1 MDKQLKYKET
11 DKMSDLICENYTL
24 LQVMSRFGLSLG
36 FGDKTVKEFCL
47 LSQVDYRTFLAVVN
61 FIDEGY
67 LRMDDTFKELSV
79 ASIMNY
85 LKQAHSYFLD
95 FNFPSI
101 RLKLMEAIGYSE
113 DNVTSL
119 IMKFY
124 DDYVDEVRKH
134 MEYEDKVVF
143 KYVEALLKGELP
155 TNYSISVYAKKHT
168 QVETKLTE
176 LKNII
181 IKYYPAKSNNN
192 LLNAALFDIFSCEQD
207 LESHS
212 RVEDYLFVPEVLKLV
227 KKLSNSDE

>member
-1 MDKQLKYKET
+1 
-11 DKMSDLICENYTL
+11 
-24 LQVMSRFGLSLG
+24 
-36 FGDKTVKEFCL
+36 
-47 LSQVDYRTFLAVVN
+47 
-61 FIDEGY
+61 
-67 LRMDDTFKELSV
+67 
-79 ASIMNY
+79 MNY

-143 KYVEALLKGELP
+143 KYVEALLRGELP

-192 LLNAALFDIFSCEQD
+192 LLNAALFDIFSCTGTTNRG
-207 LESHS
+207 SCI
-212 RVEDYLFVPEVLKLV
+212 
-227 KKLSNSDE
+227 

>member
-47 LSQVDYRTFLAVVN
+47 LNQVDYRTFLAVVN

-67 LRMDDTFKELSV
+67 LRMDETFKELSV

-113 DNVTSL
+113 DHVTSL

-124 DDYVDEVRKH
+124 DDYVNEVRKH
-134 MEYEDKVVF
+134 MDYEDKVVF
-143 KYVEALLKGELP
+143 KYVEALLRGELP

-168 QVETKLTE
+168 QIETKLTE